1 MRVRVLLFA
10 RYAER
15 AGAPVV
21 EFDAA
26 EGATLAALWDEVGR
40 RFPALQADASPL
52 MAIDQA
58 YAAPERVVAPGMEIA
73 FFPPVSGG

>member
-10 RYAER
+10 RYAEK

-21 EFDAA
+21 EIDVA
-26 EGATLAALWDEVGR
+26 EGATLAALWEEIR
-40 RFPALQADASPL
+40 LRHPALQADADPL
-52 MAIDQA
+52 MAIDRG